1 MTFGNDTNFPQRVI
15 TTSNM
20 LFKWN
25 IVVFHCKH
33 YKLLTPEIRG
43 RSQFMVLI
51 KVSPKHNIYMYI
63 YIYLHLYIYIHT
75 YIYIHIY
82 RRIFWSTYR
91 KLTWVVFIYVHTSYT
106 HILTYI
112 HICIY
117 TFTLLP
123 KITAI
128 TWMIKMVIAKNNNND
143 NSNERK
149 WSYCLK

>member
-25 IVVFHCKH
+25 IAVFHCKH

-51 KVSPKHNIYMYI
+51 KVSPKHN
-63 YIYLHLYIYIHT
+63 
-75 YIYIHIY
+75 IHIY